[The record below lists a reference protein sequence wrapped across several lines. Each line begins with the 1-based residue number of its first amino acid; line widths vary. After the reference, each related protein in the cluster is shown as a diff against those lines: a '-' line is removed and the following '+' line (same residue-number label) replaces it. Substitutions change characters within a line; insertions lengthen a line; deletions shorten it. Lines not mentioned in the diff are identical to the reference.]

1 MIQKLRMYL
10 TKRTMP
16 VFVLACSLCI
26 GFILFGLF
34 VPIRLTIT
42 KLPSPLYADI
52 HLDNKNTTVKTV
64 SLFGVHLPAFD
75 VYGKQNVN
83 GEIIIWSK
91 DLSYKTKKSFVV
103 PKDTT
108 VSYDGDGVYV
118 GQSVDKTKIHVSA
131 IYDDNL
137 TRDVTWFNISDD
149 KIPLSSDV
157 SIPVQTAY
165 GTTKLAVKTIAP
177 KEIKAEYASCKMG
190 DVFNRKNVTVTLVY
204 PDDTTYQ
211 VDDFLIPDAPKYI
224 ANTNDITVCTDYGNT
239 TLHITPDN
247 AADISVS
254 YDDTVY
260 VGDEIRVS
268 KIHLHVGDTDLSGN
282 NLRID
287 DGIGI
292 IKSHTQILVNSKY
305 GNAVLDINP
314 VGVKDIKPEIEG
326 ELLEGEKP
334 NIKSITLTFDDD
346 TSRTLSSSDYQL
358 TNLSKGL
365 PAGAMKVWFKYQQ
378 MYFSF
383 DISAIP
389 QSVINLRKTG
399 KDIPTDAKTYD
410 LTDEQINQIS
420 ILCQR
425 LASDD
430 LNEVAAEASLL
441 ANRYELYGSS
451 SDTSG
456 DALLNY
462 MISSKYWGAD
472 SSDYMKDR
480 DVNTTASYVVHDVL
494 MQGHRA
500 LPLYVDERQFVSDRS
515 SYKDG
520 DMVTK
525 TDGTTYRY
533 YGYLS
538 DNTSV
543 LYGYTEIAYQKI
555 TGKTFDTADTS
566 VSSDND
572 IVIGQ

>member
-1 MIQKLRMYL
+1 MIRKLRMYL
-10 TKRTMP
+10 TKRTVP

-42 KLPSPLYADI
+42 KLPRPLYADI
-52 HLDNKNTTVKTV
+52 HLNSKNTTVKAV
-64 SLFGVHLPAFD
+64 SLFGVHLPASD

-83 GEIIIWSK
+83 GEIMVWSK
-91 DLSYKTKKSFVV
+91 DLLYKTKKSFVV
-103 PKDTT
+103 PKETK

-118 GQSVDKTKIHVSA
+118 GQPVDKTKIHVSA
-131 IYDDNL
+131 IYDDKV
-137 TRDVTWFNISDD
+137 TRDVTWFKISDD

-165 GTTKLAVKTIAP
+165 GTTNLSVKAIAP

-190 DVFNRKNVTVTLVY
+190 DVFDRKKVTVTLVY

-211 VDDFLIPDAPKYI
+211 VKDFLIPDAPKYI
-224 ANTNDITVCTDYGNT
+224 ANANAITVCTDYGNT

-247 AADISVS
+247 AADISVT

-260 VGDEIRVS
+260 VGDEIHVS
-268 KIHLHVGDTDLSGN
+268 KIHLHVGDMDLSGN
-282 NLRID
+282 DLRID
-287 DGIGI
+287 DGVGI
-292 IKSHTQILVNSKY
+292 IKSHTQILVTSKY
-305 GNAVLDINP
+305 GNAVLDITP
-314 VGVKDIKPEIEG
+314 VGVKDIKPEIDG
-326 ELLEGEKP
+326 ELVEGEKP

-346 TSRTLSSSDYQL
+346 TSRTLSSSDYKL

-365 PAGAMKVWFKYQQ
+365 SAGAMKIWFKYQQ

-389 QSVINLRKTG
+389 QSVTDLRKTG
-399 KDIPTDAKTYD
+399 KDIPTDAKKYD

-430 LNEVAAEASLL
+430 LNMVAAEASLL

-456 DALLNY
+456 GALLNY

-480 DVNTTASYVVHDVL
+480 DVNTTASYVVRDVL
-494 MQGHRA
+494 LQGHRA
-500 LPLYVDERQFVSDRS
+500 LPLYVDERQFISDRS
-515 SYKDG
+515 LYKDG

-538 DNTSV
+538 DDTSV
-543 LYGYTEIAYQKI
+543 LYGYTETAYQQI
-555 TGKTFDTADTS
+555 TGKTFAS
-566 VSSDND
+566 VASDED
-572 IVIGQ
+572 IVIE

>member
-1 MIQKLRMYL
+1 MIRKLRMYL
-10 TKRTMP
+10 TKHTMP

-26 GFILFGLF
+26 GFLLFGLF

-52 HLDNKNTTVKTV
+52 HLDSKNTTVKTV
-64 SLFGVHLPAFD
+64 SLFGIHLPASD

-83 GEIIIWSK
+83 GEIMVWSK
-91 DLSYKTKKSFVV
+91 DLSYKTKKSFVL
-103 PKDTT
+103 PKETK
-108 VSYDGDGVYV
+108 VSYDGEGVYV

-131 IYDDNL
+131 IYNDDVV
-137 TRDVTWFNISDD
+137 RDVTWFKISDD

-165 GTTKLAVKTIAP
+165 GTTELSVKAIAP

-190 DVFNRKNVTVTLVY
+190 DVFDRKNVTVTLVY

-211 VDDFLIPDAPKYI
+211 VKDFLIPDAPKYI
-224 ANTNDITVCTDYGNT
+224 ANTNAITVCTDYGNT
-239 TLHITPDN
+239 TLNITPDN

-254 YDDTVY
+254 YDGTVY
-260 VGDEIRVS
+260 VGDEIHAS
-268 KIHLHVGDTDLSGN
+268 KIHLHVGDMDVSGDDLS
-282 NLRID
+282 ID

-292 IKSHTQILVNSKY
+292 IKSHTQILVTSKY
-305 GNAVLDINP
+305 GNAVLDIKP
-314 VGVKDIKPEIEG
+314 VGVKDIKPKIDG
-326 ELLEGEKP
+326 ELVEGEKP
-334 NIKSITLTFDDD
+334 NITSITLTFDDD
-346 TSRTLSSSDYQL
+346 TSRTLSSSEYKL

-365 PAGAMKVWFKYQQ
+365 SAGAMKVWFKYQQ

-383 DISAIP
+383 NISAIP
-389 QSVINLRKTG
+389 QSVTNLRKTG
-399 KDIPTDAKTYD
+399 KDIPTNAKTYD

-430 LNEVAAEASLL
+430 LNVVAAEASLL
-441 ANRYELYGSS
+441 ANRYELYGSP

-456 DALLNY
+456 DSLLNY
-462 MISSKYWGAD
+462 MISSNYWGAD

-480 DVNTTASYVVHDVL
+480 DVNTTASYVVRDVL
-494 MQGHRA
+494 LQGHRA
-500 LPLYVDERQFVSDRS
+500 LPLYVDERQFISDRS
-515 SYKDG
+515 LYKDG
-520 DMVTK
+520 DMVPK

-538 DNTSV
+538 NDTSV
-543 LYGYTEIAYQKI
+543 LYGYTETAYQQI
-555 TGKTFDTADTS
+555 TGKTFAS
-566 VSSDND
+566 VASDED
-572 IVIGQ
+572 IVIE

>member
-1 MIQKLRMYL
+1 M
-10 TKRTMP
+10 
-16 VFVLACSLCI
+16 
-26 GFILFGLF
+26 
-34 VPIRLTIT
+34 
-42 KLPSPLYADI
+42 
-52 HLDNKNTTVKTV
+52 
-64 SLFGVHLPAFD
+64 
-75 VYGKQNVN
+75 
-83 GEIIIWSK
+83 
-91 DLSYKTKKSFVV
+91 
-103 PKDTT
+103 
-108 VSYDGDGVYV
+108 
-118 GQSVDKTKIHVSA
+118 
-131 IYDDNL
+131 
-137 TRDVTWFNISDD
+137 
-149 KIPLSSDV
+149 
-157 SIPVQTAY
+157 
-165 GTTKLAVKTIAP
+165 
-177 KEIKAEYASCKMG
+177 
-190 DVFNRKNVTVTLVY
+190 
-204 PDDTTYQ
+204 
-211 VDDFLIPDAPKYI
+211 
-224 ANTNDITVCTDYGNT
+224 
-239 TLHITPDN
+239 
-247 AADISVS
+247 
-254 YDDTVY
+254 
-260 VGDEIRVS
+260 
-268 KIHLHVGDTDLSGN
+268 
-282 NLRID
+282 
-287 DGIGI
+287 
-292 IKSHTQILVNSKY
+292 
-305 GNAVLDINP
+305 LDINP

-462 MISSKYWGAD
+462 MISSKYWGTD

-480 DVNTTASYVVHDVL
+480 DVNTTASYVVRDVL

-538 DNTSV
+538 DNISV

>member
-1 MIQKLRMYL
+1 MIRKLRMYL

-52 HLDNKNTTVKTV
+52 HLDSKNTTVKTV
-64 SLFGVHLPAFD
+64 SLFGVHLPASD

-83 GEIIIWSK
+83 GEIMVWSK

-103 PKDTT
+103 PKETK
-108 VSYDGDGVYV
+108 VSYDGEGVYV
-118 GQSVDKTKIHVSA
+118 GQPVDKTKIHVSA
-131 IYDDNL
+131 IYDDNV
-137 TRDVTWFNISDD
+137 TRDVTWFKISDD

-165 GTTKLAVKTIAP
+165 GTTELSVKAIAP
-177 KEIKAEYASCKMG
+177 KEIKAEYASCNMG
-190 DVFNRKNVTVTLVY
+190 DVFDRKKVTVTLVY

-211 VDDFLIPDAPKYI
+211 VKDFLIPDAPKYI
-224 ANTNDITVCTDYGNT
+224 ANTNAITVCTDYGNT

-247 AADISVS
+247 AADISVT
-254 YDDTVY
+254 YDGTVY
-260 VGDEIRVS
+260 VGDEIHVS
-268 KIHLHVGDTDLSGN
+268 KIHLHVGDMDLSGN
-282 NLRID
+282 DLCID
-287 DGIGI
+287 DGVGI
-292 IKSHTQILVNSKY
+292 IKSHTQILVTSKY
-305 GNAVLDINP
+305 GNAVLDITP
-314 VGVKDIKPEIEG
+314 VGVKDIKPEIDG
-326 ELLEGEKP
+326 ELVEGEKP

-346 TSRTLSSSDYQL
+346 TSRTLSSSEYKL

-365 PAGAMKVWFKYQQ
+365 SVGAMKIWFKYQQ

-389 QSVINLRKTG
+389 QSVTDLRKTG
-399 KDIPTDAKTYD
+399 KDIPTDAKKYD

-430 LNEVAAEASLL
+430 LNLVAAEASLL
-441 ANRYELYGSS
+441 ANRYELYGSSS

-480 DVNTTASYVVHDVL
+480 DVNTTASYVVRDVL
-494 MQGHRA
+494 LQGHRA
-500 LPLYVDERQFVSDRS
+500 LPLYVDERQFISDRS
-515 SYKDG
+515 LYKDG

-538 DNTSV
+538 DDTSV
-543 LYGYTEIAYQKI
+543 LYGYTETAYQQI
-555 TGKTFDTADTS
+555 TGKTFAS
-566 VSSDND
+566 VASDED
-572 IVIGQ
+572 IVIE

>member
-1 MIQKLRMYL
+1 MIRKLRMYL
-10 TKRTMP
+10 TKKTMP

-34 VPIRLTIT
+34 VPVRLTIT

-52 HLDNKNTTVKTV
+52 HLDNTNTTVKNV
-64 SLFGVHLPAFD
+64 SLFGVRLPTSD

-83 GEIIIWSK
+83 GEIMVWSK
-91 DLSYKTKKSFVV
+91 DLSYKTKKSFVL
-103 PKDTT
+103 PEETK

-118 GQSVDKTKIHVSA
+118 GQPVNKTKIHVSA
-131 IYDDNL
+131 VYDDDL
-137 TRDVTWFNISDD
+137 TRDVTWFKISDD

-165 GTTKLAVKTIAP
+165 GTTELSVKAIAP
-177 KEIKAEYASCKMG
+177 KEIKAKYASCKMG
-190 DVFNRKNVTVTLVY
+190 DVFDRKNVTVILVY

-224 ANTNDITVCTDYGNT
+224 ANTNDVTVCTDYGNT

-268 KIHLHVGDTDLSGN
+268 KIHLHVGDTDVSGN
-282 NLRID
+282 DLSID
-287 DGIGI
+287 DGVGI
-292 IKSHTQILVNSKY
+292 IKSHTQILVSSKY
-305 GNAVLDINP
+305 GNAVLDIKP
-314 VGVKDIKPEIEG
+314 IGVKQIKPEIDG
-326 ELLEGEKP
+326 ELVEGEKP

-346 TSRTLSSSDYQL
+346 TSRTLSSSDYKL

-365 PAGAMKVWFKYQQ
+365 SAGAMKVWFKYQQ

-383 DISAIP
+383 NVSAIP
-389 QSVINLRKTG
+389 QSVTDLRKTG
-399 KDIPTDAKTYD
+399 KDIPTDAKKYD
-410 LTDEQINQIS
+410 LTDEQVNQIS

-430 LNEVAAEASLL
+430 LTMVAAEASLL
-441 ANRYELYGSS
+441 ANRYELYDS

-462 MISSKYWGAD
+462 MTSSNYWGAD
-472 SSDYMKDR
+472 SLDYMKDR
-480 DVNTTASYVVHDVL
+480 DVNTTASYVVRDVL
-494 MQGHRA
+494 MYGHRV
-500 LPLYVDERQFVSDRS
+500 LPLYVDERQFISDRS
-515 SYKDG
+515 LYKDG

-538 DNTSV
+538 DDTSV
-543 LYGYTEIAYQKI
+543 LYGYTEVAYQQI
-555 TGKTFDTADTS
+555 TGKTLDTT
-566 VSSDND
+566 VSSDDD
-572 IVIGQ
+572 IVIE

>member
-1 MIQKLRMYL
+1 MIRKLQMYL
-10 TKRTMP
+10 TKKTMP

-34 VPIRLTIT
+34 VPVRLTIT

-52 HLDNKNTTVKTV
+52 HLNSDNTTVKNV
-64 SLFGVHLPAFD
+64 SLFGVHLPASD
-75 VYGKQNVN
+75 IYGKQNVN
-83 GEIIIWSK
+83 GEIMIWSK
-91 DLSYKTKKSFVV
+91 DLSYKTKKSFVL
-103 PKDTT
+103 PKETK

-118 GQSVDKTKIHVSA
+118 GQSVDKTRIHVSA
-131 IYDDNL
+131 VYDDDL
-137 TRDVTWFNISDD
+137 TRDVTWFKISED

-165 GTTKLAVKTIAP
+165 GTTELSVKAIAP
-177 KEIKAEYASCKMG
+177 KEIKAEYTSCNMG
-190 DVFNRKNVTVTLVY
+190 DVFDRKNVTVTLVY

-224 ANTNDITVCTDYGNT
+224 ANMNDVTVCTDYGNT
-239 TLHITPDN
+239 TLHIIPDN

-268 KIHLHVGDTDLSGN
+268 KIHLHVGDMDISGNDLS
-282 NLRID
+282 ID
-287 DGIGI
+287 EGVGI
-292 IKSHTQILVNSKY
+292 IKSHTQILVTSKY
-305 GNAVLDINP
+305 GNAVLDIKP
-314 VGVKDIKPEIEG
+314 VGVKEIKPEIDG
-326 ELLEGEKP
+326 ELVEGEKP

-346 TSRTLSSSDYQL
+346 TSRILSSSDYKL

-365 PAGAMKVWFKYQQ
+365 SAGAMKVWFKYQQ

-383 DISAIP
+383 NISAIP
-389 QSVINLRKTG
+389 QSITDLRKTG
-399 KDIPTDAKTYD
+399 KDIPTDAKKYD
-410 LTDEQINQIS
+410 LTDEQVNQIS

-430 LNEVAAEASLL
+430 LTMVAAEASLL

-451 SDTSG
+451 SDMSG

-462 MISSKYWGAD
+462 MTSSNYWGAD
-472 SSDYMKDR
+472 SLDYMKDR
-480 DVNTTASYVVHDVL
+480 DVNTTASYVVRDVL
-494 MQGHRA
+494 MYGHRV
-500 LPLYVDERQFVSDRS
+500 LPLYVDERQFISDRS
-515 SYKDG
+515 LYNDG

-525 TDGTTYRY
+525 TDGTIYCY

-538 DNTSV
+538 DDTSV
-543 LYGYTEIAYQKI
+543 LYGYTETAYQQI
-555 TGKTFDTADTS
+555 TGKMLDTT
-566 VSSDND
+566 VSSDDD
-572 IVIGQ
+572 IVIE